1 MNDDRMSSRYQG
13 IAFEIK
19 KRMANRW
26 QANVGYT
33 FSKSTG
39 RLGSSS
45 ARNTPVGSQT
55 STAGVFG
62 QNPNDYINSD
72 GRLHSDRPHVLKA
85 QFIYQLPWAMMTSF
99 SFQSQSGK
107 PIIIDARPSSSLT
120 SIPGTNN
127 VVAQRVDGD
136 LRVSSWTTLDAR
148 LEKAFRLGGTAE
160 LAAFGDFLN
169 LFNNDAYESVLD
181 RRPTSSTYL
190 VPSRFIAP
198 RRLMIGGKFRF

>member
-1 MNDDRMSSRYQG
+1 M
-13 IAFEIK
+13 F
-19 KRMANRW
+19 
-26 QANVGYT
+26 
-33 FSKSTG
+33 
-39 RLGSSS
+39 
-45 ARNTPVGSQT
+45 
-55 STAGVFG
+55 
-62 QNPNDYINSD
+62 
-72 GRLHSDRPHVLKA
+72 KA

-181 RRPTSSTYL
+181 LAGQRIELPRAVAVHRAATPDDRRE
-190 VPSRFIAP
+190 VPLLDRN
-198 RRLMIGGKFRF
+198 RN